1 MEYVIYYYRP
11 HQSWYAYWG
20 TDELNQLGEAVF
32 AASRED
38 CLILLGEVKE
48 DRRSLML
55 EQENECENTFKNL
68 KIKA

>member
-1 MEYVIYYYRP
+1 MSKMEYVIYYYRP

-20 TDELNQLGEAVF
+20 TNELSQLGEAVF

-48 DRRSLML
+48 DRRSLMHR
-55 EQENECENTFKNL
+55 QENE
-68 KIKA
+68 